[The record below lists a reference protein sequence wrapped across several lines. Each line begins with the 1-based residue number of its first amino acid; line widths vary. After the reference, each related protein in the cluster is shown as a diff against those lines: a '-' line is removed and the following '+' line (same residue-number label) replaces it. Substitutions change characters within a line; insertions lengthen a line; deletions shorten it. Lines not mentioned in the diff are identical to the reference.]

1 MIKKILTVFLSLL
14 LFSCS
19 EKFMVID
26 NPRVMP
32 PARKLDKSPELALV
46 LGGGAFHGMA
56 HVGVLKVLE
65 EAGIPIDLIV
75 GASVGS
81 MVGCFYADN
90 PHIDSLLHLVN
101 TTKASNVFDFSL
113 FRSKVGFVSG
123 KKYQKFIS
131 KNCRTVNLEDLEI
144 PFVAMTTD
152 LINGVSVPLS
162 SGPVAP
168 TINASSAI
176 PMIFEPVK
184 MYGLTLVDG
193 GVLDNIPVDV
203 ARTYNPKVVIAV
215 DIMADIDSLIGI
227 DNFLKVGLR
236 SLVIVAKKLK
246 EMTLIDADVVI
257 TPNLK
262 DIPYMSGKNN
272 LEAYEAGIKAAT
284 EMLPRIMEVLEKKG
298 IKTRK

>member
-1 MIKKILTVFLSLL
+1 MLSFALSLIL
-14 LFSCS
+14 LSCS
-19 EKFMVID
+19 ETYMVVN
-26 NPRVMP
+26 NPPVMP
-32 PARKLDKSPELALV
+32 PARKLDRSPDVALV

-56 HVGVLKVLE
+56 HVGVIKVLE
-65 EAGIPIDLIV
+65 EAGVPIDLIV

-81 MVGCFYADN
+81 MVGSLYADQ
-90 PHIDSLLHLVN
+90 PHIDSLLHLVT

-123 KKYQKFIS
+123 KKYQKFIR
-131 KNCRTVNLEDLEI
+131 KNCKTENIEDLQI

-152 LINGVSVPLS
+152 LMNGVSVPLS
-162 SGPVAP
+162 SGPVAASV
-168 TINASSAI
+168 NASSAI
-176 PMIFEPVK
+176 PMVFEPVK

-203 ARTYNPKVVIAV
+203 ARTYHPRVVIAV
-215 DIMADIDSLIGI
+215 DIMADIDSLIGT

-246 EMTLIDADVVI
+246 EKTLIEADVVI
-257 TPNLK
+257 TPDLK

-272 LEAYEAGIKAAT
+272 VEAFQAGIKAASDL
-284 EMLPRIMEVLEKKG
+284 LPEILSVLEKNG
-298 IKTRK
+298 IKTKK

>member
-1 MIKKILTVFLSLL
+1 
-14 LFSCS
+14 
-19 EKFMVID
+19 MVID
-26 NPRVMP
+26 NPPVMP

-81 MVGCFYADN
+81 MVGCLYADN

-101 TTKASNVFDFSL
+101 TTKASNIFDFSL

-123 KKYQKFIS
+123 KKYQKFIR
-131 KNCRTVNLEDLEI
+131 KNCNTENIEDLTI

-162 SGPVAP
+162 SGPVAA

-246 EMTLIDADVVI
+246 EKTLIDADVVI

-272 LEAYEAGIKAAT
+272 LEAYEAGIHAAT
-284 EMLPRIMEVLEKKG
+284 EMLPSILDVLEKKG